1 MKSKLILAL
10 LFLAGLHIP
19 HALAQQQGSVTS
31 CGPQVEKSYE
41 RFKDQSTIRL
51 KPRRILQAAKPRESL
66 DLGAE
71 AIIKGEGPAQPK
83 EVSLL
88 FTSETEKWRYFEEAE
103 AIFIVDGKRLEAG
116 KAHATGTLPGR
127 DTIQE
132 KLKLTI
138 PFEIFMMIVGGR
150 QVEMKLGPTELQLAE
165 KDLGGLR
172 AFITCVTGQ

>member
-10 LFLAGLHIP
+10 LFLAGLNVS
-19 HALAQQQGSVTS
+19 HALAQQQGSVTA

-41 RFKDQSTIRL
+41 RFKDQSTIKL
-51 KPRRILQAAKPRESL
+51 KPQRILQAARPHESL

-71 AIIKGEGPAQPK
+71 AIIKGAVPAQPK
-83 EVSLL
+83 EVNLL
-88 FTSETEKWRYFEEAE
+88 FTSETEKWKYFEEAE
-103 AIFIVDGKRLEAG
+103 AIFIVDGKRIEAG

-127 DTIQE
+127 STIQE
-132 KLKLTI
+132 KLKLAI
-138 PFEIFMMIVGGR
+138 PFETFMMIAGGR
-150 QVEMKLGPTELQLAE
+150 QVEMKLGPTELQLAG